1 MMEAEHALSYPSI
14 LVVGLPLQLV
24 IGSDHDTV
32 NCGST
37 LLGWKV
43 KAWLICEWPFHFGQ
57 AVPCET
63 GTLCL
68 VRSMVAGKLVAY
80 HSEVRMTQTSPL
92 PLLYLAFP
100 RRVEEIH
107 LRKEARVASNEPS
120 LLVQG
125 LPENATLALSNGSV
139 PIGGV
144 IQDFSASGCRI
155 IVQRSR
161 ADVVLGA
168 TIYLEF
174 ELIGI
179 GHVTRLAGSI
189 KSIAERDGALSLGI
203 EFHFNGK
210 ETIEYRG
217 WGGSVQKAIE
227 YAVMQRQTEWGFLT
241 PASEP

>member
-1 MMEAEHALSYPSI
+1 MMESEHAPSYPSI

-24 IGSDHDTV
+24 IGSDHDKV

-37 LLGWKV
+37 LLGWKAQ
-43 KAWLICEWPFHFGQ
+43 AWLICEWPFHFGQ

-63 GTLCL
+63 GTHCL

-80 HSEVRMTQTSPL
+80 QSEVRMSQTSPL

-107 LRKEARVASNEPS
+107 LRKEARVASNEPL

-125 LPENATLALSNGSV
+125 PQGNAMLALPNGSV
-139 PIGGV
+139 PIGGL
-144 IQDFSASGCRI
+144 IQDLSATGCRI

-161 ADVVLGA
+161 ADVTLGA
-168 TIYLEF
+168 TSYLEF
-174 ELIGI
+174 ELIGV
-179 GHVTRLAGSI
+179 GHVTHLAGTI
-189 KSIAERDGALSLGI
+189 KNIAERDGALSLGI
-203 EFHFNGK
+203 EFRFNGK

-227 YAVMQRQTEWGFLT
+227 YSVMQRQTEWGFLT